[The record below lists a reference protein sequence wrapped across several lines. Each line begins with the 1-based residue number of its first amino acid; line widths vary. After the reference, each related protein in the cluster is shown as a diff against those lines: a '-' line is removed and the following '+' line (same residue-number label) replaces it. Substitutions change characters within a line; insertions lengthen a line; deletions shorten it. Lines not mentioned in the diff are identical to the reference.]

1 MKLKEIS
8 KLCKATGRVIMS
20 EVRGTQ
26 WIGNGYASFPMLGMP
41 ELDEE
46 TVFTCLDFDKK
57 TTEKMQVGNVS
68 LAAFNLRDEYADGDK
83 ELTSVILRFV
93 YEGHTID
100 AWRTK
105 EGEITF
111 LDAAVTKPLIKDDD
125 QTVLILRQT
134 SESMS
139 YVVGKNGMFITSV
152 IMPIIFHNESGSTLA
167 AALGMV
173 TDSVQRQM
181 MLAAISTPDDID
193 EEEGMLDVDPD
204 TGEVIE

>member
-20 EVRGTQ
+20 DVRGMQ
-26 WIGNGYASFPMLGMP
+26 WIGNRYASFPMLGMP

-46 TVFTCLDFDKK
+46 TVFTCLDYDEK
-57 TTEKMQVGNVS
+57 TIEKMEVRCLS
-68 LAAFNLRDEYADGDK
+68 LAAFNLYDAYAAGDK

-93 YEGHTID
+93 HEGHTVD

-105 EGEITF
+105 EGDVTF

-125 QTVLILRQT
+125 KTVLVLRET
-134 SESMS
+134 SEGVP
-139 YVVGKNGMFITSV
+139 YVIGKSGLFITAL
-152 IMPIIFHNESGSTLA
+152 IMPIVFHSESGSTLA
-167 AALGMV
+167 AALSMV
-173 TDSVQRQM
+173 TDRVQQQT
-181 MLAAISTPDDID
+181 MLAAIRTPEDI
-193 EEEGMLDVDPD
+193 EEEETLEVNPD

>member
-26 WIGNGYASFPMLGMP
+26 WIGNGNASFPMLGMP

-46 TVFTCLDFDKK
+46 TVFSCLDYDEK
-57 TTEKMQVGNVS
+57 TKEKMQVNILP

-134 SESMS
+134 SENMP
-139 YVVGKNGMFITSV
+139 YVVGKGGLFVNSLIL
-152 IMPIIFHNESGSTLA
+152 PIIFHNESGSTLA

-173 TDSVQRQM
+173 TDRVQQQT
-181 MLAAISTPDDID
+181 MLATIRTTEDI
-193 EEEGMLDVDPD
+193 EEEETLEVDPD

>member
-20 EVRGTQ
+20 DVRGMQ
-26 WIGNGYASFPMLGMP
+26 WIGNSYASFPMLGMP

-46 TVFTCLDFDKK
+46 TVFTCLDYDEK
-57 TTEKMQVGNVS
+57 TI
-68 LAAFNLRDEYADGDK
+68 AAFNLNDAYAAGDK

-93 YEGHTID
+93 HKGHTVD

-105 EGEITF
+105 EGDVTF

-125 QTVLILRQT
+125 KTVLVLRET
-134 SESMS
+134 SEGVP
-139 YVVGKNGMFITSV
+139 YVISKSGLFITAL
-152 IMPIIFHNESGSTLA
+152 IMPIVFHSESGSTLA
-167 AALGMV
+167 AALSMV
-173 TDSVQRQM
+173 TDRGQQQT
-181 MLAAISTPDDID
+181 MLAAIRTQEDI
-193 EEEGMLDVDPD
+193 EEEETLEVDPD